1 MISPQLEVDGGTT
14 TRKLD
19 NLISQTE
26 YALAVTPVYD
36 EGSAL
41 PMLAEG
47 ITGKNVK
54 FSTSQRSCTYEHQS
68 DPSSPAKSAD
78 VVPAPKN
85 LQFSDITQTS
95 FVATWEHGA
104 PDVALYRIGWTKR
117 GEGNFQYVSSNLRIS
132 CTFTVI
138 C

>member
-1 MISPQLEVDGGTT
+1 MFYGNIFDFQFFSDNQNERLISPQLEVDGGTT

-47 ITGKNVK
+47 ITGKN
-54 FSTSQRSCTYEHQS
+54 
-68 DPSSPAKSAD
+68 
-78 VVPAPKN
+78 
-85 LQFSDITQTS
+85 
-95 FVATWEHGA
+95 
-104 PDVALYRIGWTKR
+104 
-117 GEGNFQYVSSNLRIS
+117 GNFFFPQLHV
-132 CTFTVI
+132 
-138 C
+138 